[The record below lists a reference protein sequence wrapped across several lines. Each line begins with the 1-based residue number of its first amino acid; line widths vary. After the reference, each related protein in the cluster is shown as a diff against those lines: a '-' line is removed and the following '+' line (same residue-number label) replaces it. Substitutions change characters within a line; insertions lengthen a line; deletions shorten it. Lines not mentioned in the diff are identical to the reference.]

1 MRILAGF
8 IVGVLIIGTG
18 SCSKEQVVKVYSFTY
33 SFRDSLS
40 GWEGGFADHPADT
53 ATYNL
58 HASLDT
64 LPYNINTDST
74 KKAIRLS
81 GTNRSDDLFMF
92 IKRKLTGLRKN
103 TTYQVLLN
111 VKLASNAPTNA
122 TGSGG
127 APGESVYVKVGAST
141 TEPQSLLVDGFYAM
155 NIDKGYQS
163 EGGENMQVVGHVGV
177 NDKTTSYAII
187 TRFNSTTNPVIA
199 TTNEAGELWIIIGTD
214 SGYEGTTTLYYTQ
227 VDVVLNQEGD

>member
-1 MRILAGF
+1 MLF
-8 IVGVLIIGTG
+8 VIVLMIAVG

-58 HASLDT
+58 HADLDI

-74 KKAIRLS
+74 KKSIRLS

-122 TGSGG
+122 TGAGG

-141 TEPQSLLVDGFYAM
+141 IEPQSLLVDGFYAM

-163 EGGENMQVVGHVGV
+163 EGGENMKVVGHVGV
-177 NDKTTSYAII
+177 NDKTTSYTII
-187 TRFNSTTNPVIA
+187 SRFNTTSNPVIA
-199 TTNEAGELWIIIGTD
+199 TTNEAGELWLIIGTD

-227 VDVVLNQEGD
+227 VDVVLNQGD

>member
-1 MRILAGF
+1 MRILAILF
-8 IVGVLIIGTG
+8 VIVLMIGVG
-18 SCSKEQVVKVYSFTY
+18 SCSKEQIVKVYSFTY

-53 ATYNL
+53 ATYHL

-64 LPYNINTDST
+64 LPYNINADST

-122 TGSGG
+122 TGAGG

-141 TEPQSLLVDGFYAM
+141 IEPQSLLVDGFYAM

-163 EGGENMQVVGHVGV
+163 EGGENMKVVGHVGV
-177 NDKTTSYAII
+177 NDKTTSYTII
-187 TRFNSTTNPVIA
+187 SRFNTTSNPVIA
-199 TTNEAGELWIIIGTD
+199 TTNEAGELWLIIGTD